1 MNFKKPNFW
10 DKKRPNL
17 LSYLLLPFTIPV
29 RINNFILKFKNIKKT
44 DKIKSICVGNIYV
57 GGTGKTPTT
66 IKIYNIFKK
75 LGQKTV
81 VGKKYY
87 RSQLDEQIILKDKT
101 NFITRKNRNEI
112 IQTAIQNNFE
122 IIIFDDGL
130 QDKTL
135 DYDLKI
141 VCFDI
146 ETWIGNGHLLP
157 SGPLREKI
165 SSLEKYDVV
174 LLKNENSKIDEISRE
189 IRKYNPN
196 IKIFQ
201 TFYEPVNLKNFNIS
215 ENYIIFSGIG
225 NPDSFIKI
233 LKENNF
239 KIVKQVIFSDH
250 YNYKSEDIKKIKLL
264 AQNLKAKILTTEKDY
279 VKLSEID
286 RKEIDFLE
294 IRLKFKNE
302 DNFVN
307 YIKLKINEK
316 Y

>member
-87 RSQLDEQIILKDKT
+87 RSQIDEQIILKNKT
-101 NFITRKNRNEI
+101 NIISKKNRNEI
-112 IQTAIQNNFE
+112 IQTAIENNFE

-146 ETWIGNGHLLP
+146 ETWIGNGFLLP
-157 SGPLREKI
+157 SGPLREKL
-165 SSLEKYDVV
+165 SSLKKYDVV
-174 LLKNENSKIDEISRE
+174 LLKNENLKIDIVSRE
-189 IRKYNPN
+189 IRKHNPS

-201 TFYEPVNLKNFNIS
+201 TFYEPVNLKNFDINK
-215 ENYIIFSGIG
+215 NYIIFSGIG
-225 NPDSFIKI
+225 NPNSFVRI
-233 LKENNF
+233 LQENNF
-239 KIVKQVIFSDH
+239 KIMKQIIFSDH
-250 YNYKSEDIKKIKLL
+250 YDYKSKDIKKIKLL
-264 AQNLKAKILTTEKDY
+264 AKNLKAKILTTEKDY

-294 IRLKFKNE
+294 INLKFKNE

>member
-10 DKKRPNL
+10 DKKKPNL
-17 LSYLLLPFTIPV
+17 LSYLLIPFTIPL

-44 DKIKSICVGNIYV
+44 DKIKSICIGNIYL
-57 GGTGKTPTT
+57 GGTGKTPST
-66 IKIYNIFKK
+66 IKIYNICKK
-75 LGQKTV
+75 FNQKTV

-174 LLKNENSKIDEISRE
+174 LLKNENSKIDEINRE

-196 IKIFQ
+196 IRIFQ
-201 TFYEPVNLKNFNIS
+201 SFYEPVNLENFNIS

-307 YIKLKINEK
+307 YIKLKLNENS
-316 Y
+316 

>member
-10 DKKRPNL
+10 DKKKPSL
-17 LSYLLLPFTIPV
+17 LSYLLIPFTIPI

-44 DKIKSICVGNIYV
+44 DKIKSICIGNIYL
-57 GGTGKTPTT
+57 GGTGKTPST
-66 IKIYNIFKK
+66 IKIYNICKK
-75 LGQKTV
+75 FNQKTV

-112 IQTAIQNNFE
+112 IQTAIEKNFE

-174 LLKNENSKIDEISRE
+174 LLKNENSKIDEINRE

-196 IKIFQ
+196 IRIFQ
-201 TFYEPVNLKNFNIS
+201 SFYEPVNLENFNIS

-307 YIKLKINEK
+307 YIKLKLNENS
-316 Y
+316 

>member
-44 DKIKSICVGNIYV
+44 DKIKSICIGNIYL
-57 GGTGKTPTT
+57 GGTGKTPST
-66 IKIYNIFKK
+66 IKIYNICKK
-75 LGQKTV
+75 FNQKTV

-174 LLKNENSKIDEISRE
+174 LLKNENSKIDEINRE

-196 IKIFQ
+196 IRIFQ
-201 TFYEPVNLKNFNIS
+201 SFYEPVNLENFNIS

-307 YIKLKINEK
+307 YIKLKLNENS
-316 Y
+316 